1 MIGSGERSRFLRKD
15 LELFHRVANTHTP
28 WLDAVLPR
36 LSRSADH
43 GLLWL
48 GVAGL
53 LGLTR
58 GRRRRAAVRG
68 LLAVGIASPLA
79 NVPAKLSVRRS
90 RPPLDAVAL
99 NRRLHR
105 QPATLSF
112 PSGHSTSA
120 AAFAVGVALET
131 PKAGAAVGVVAAAV
145 AYSRVYTGVHYP
157 GDVAGGLL
165 LGASCAL
172 LTTRTWP
179 RRPARPAKGRSMS
192 HAVPAL
198 PEGQGLTVV
207 LNTASGK
214 AQNGTYA
221 DDIRAA
227 LPEALVIESAPGDVE
242 ENLRGAARSAT
253 VLGVVGGDGTVNV
266 AAGIA
271 LAHAMPLAVF
281 PGGTLDHFAQDLGID
296 DSADT
301 VEAVKTG
308 TATAI
313 DIGWIEGSDSQIF
326 LNTASLGSY
335 PQIVATRERLE
346 EYLGK
351 WPSVLVALGRVL
363 RTGVPLEV
371 VVDGER
377 RRLWLLFAGNGSYS
391 PSGFAPTFRADLT
404 DGLLDIRMV
413 DADAPAARTRLL
425 AAVLSGRL
433 GRSRVYEQRLAGRL
447 SLERADGTDDLVV
460 ALDGEVEQTLP
471 SICLTKYPTRLLVY
485 RPES

>member
-1 MIGSGERSRFLRKD
+1 
-15 LELFHRVANTHTP
+15 
-28 WLDAVLPR
+28 
-36 LSRSADH
+36 
-43 GLLWL
+43 
-48 GVAGL
+48 
-53 LGLTR
+53 
-58 GRRRRAAVRG
+58 
-68 LLAVGIASPLA
+68 
-79 NVPAKLSVRRS
+79 
-90 RPPLDAVAL
+90 
-99 NRRLHR
+99 
-105 QPATLSF
+105 
-112 PSGHSTSA
+112 
-120 AAFAVGVALET
+120 
-131 PKAGAAVGVVAAAV
+131 
-145 AYSRVYTGVHYP
+145 
-157 GDVAGGLL
+157 
-165 LGASCAL
+165 
-172 LTTRTWP
+172 
-179 RRPARPAKGRSMS
+179 MS

-198 PEGQGLTVV
+198 PQGQGLTVV
-207 LNTASGK
+207 LNTGSGK
-214 AQNGTYA
+214 AQHGTYA
-221 DDIRAA
+221 DDIRTA
-227 LPEALVIESAPGDVE
+227 LPAALVIESEPGDVE
-242 ENLRGAARSAT
+242 ENLRDAARSAT

-296 DSADT
+296 DSGDT

-313 DIGWIEGSDSQIF
+313 DIGWIEGSDTQIF

-391 PSGFAPTFRADLT
+391 PSGFAPTFRADLA

-413 DADAPAARTRLL
+413 DADAPLARTRLL

-447 SLERADGTDDLVV
+447 SLERADGTDDLVI
-460 ALDGEVEQTLP
+460 AFDGEVEQTLP
-471 SICLTKYPTRLLVY
+471 SICLTKHPTRLLVY